1 VRLAILTSRIRVEEK
16 LLIEALRRR
25 AIAFDIID
33 DGELLLDLSRPDEQ
47 WREYDAVLYRSL
59 SQSRGLAVLHVLE
72 HWGIRVCNSAAVT
85 ATCNDKLLTTL
96 ALLRAE
102 IPVPQT
108 LLAFDTQ
115 VTIRGIEALGY
126 PVVLKPTSGSWGR
139 LLARINDRDAAE
151 AVLEHQETL
160 GSYQHH
166 IHYVQEYIAK
176 QQRDIR
182 AFVVGER
189 TICAI
194 YRTSEH
200 WVTNTARG
208 AVASNCPV
216 TPELES
222 LCARAAQA
230 VGGGILAVDLLEDPQ
245 RGLLVNEINATME
258 FRNSIAPTGVDI
270 PNEMIDYVFSGVTI
284 GTEGDA
290 SVPTPHPHCR
300 DKDIRTDETIGHVG
314 DASVPTPHPHH
325 SRPYGLAGIEGDAS
339 VPTPHPHYSRP
350 YGLQEEVVR

>member
-1 VRLAILTSRIRVEEK
+1 MRLAILTSRIRVEEK
-16 LLIEALRRR
+16 LLIDALKKR
-25 AIAFDIID
+25 AITFDVID
-33 DGELLLDLSRPDEQ
+33 DGELLFDLSHPEER
-47 WREYDAVLYRSL
+47 WRDYDTVLCRSM

-72 HWGIRVCNSAAVT
+72 HWGVRVYNPAAVT

-96 ALLRAE
+96 ALLHAGIATPR
-102 IPVPQT
+102 T
-108 LLAFDTQ
+108 LLAFDPQ
-115 VTIRGIEALGY
+115 VTIRGMEMLGY
-126 PVVLKPTSGSWGR
+126 PVVLKPTTGSWGR

-166 IHYVQEYIAK
+166 IHYAQEYIAK
-176 QQRDIR
+176 PLRDIR
-182 AFVVGER
+182 AFVVGGR

-216 TPELES
+216 TPELGS
-222 LCARAAQA
+222 LCVRAAQA
-230 VGGGILAVDLLEDPQ
+230 VGGGILAIDVLEDPQ

-270 PNEMIDYVFSGVTI
+270 PNAMLDYVLSG
-284 GTEGDA
+284 A
-290 SVPTPHPHCR
+290 
-300 DKDIRTDETIGHVG
+300 
-314 DASVPTPHPHH
+314 
-325 SRPYGLAGIEGDAS
+325 
-339 VPTPHPHYSRP
+339 
-350 YGLQEEVVR
+350 QEEAVR

>member
-1 VRLAILTSRIRVEEK
+1 MRLAILTSRIRVEER
-16 LLIEALRRR
+16 LLIDALRQR
-25 AIAFDIID
+25 AIAFDIVD
-33 DGELLLDLSRPDEQ
+33 DGELLLDLSHPDER
-47 WREYDAVLYRSL
+47 WREYDAVLCRSM
-59 SQSRGLAVLHVLE
+59 SQSRGLAMLHVLE
-72 HWGIRVCNSAAVT
+72 HWGVRVYNPATVT

-96 ALLRAE
+96 ALLRAG
-102 IPVPQT
+102 IPTPHT
-108 LLAFDTQ
+108 MLAFDSQ
-115 VTIRGIEALGY
+115 VAIKGMDMLSY

-151 AVLEHQETL
+151 AVLEHRETL

-166 IHYVQEYIAK
+166 IHYIQEYIAK
-176 QQRDIR
+176 PQRDIR

-216 TPELES
+216 TPELDS
-222 LCARAAQA
+222 LCVRAAQA
-230 VGGGILAVDLLEDPQ
+230 VGGGILAIDVLEDER

-270 PNEMIDYVFSGVTI
+270 PNAMLDYVLSCV
-284 GTEGDA
+284 
-290 SVPTPHPHCR
+290 
-300 DKDIRTDETIGHVG
+300 
-314 DASVPTPHPHH
+314 
-325 SRPYGLAGIEGDAS
+325 
-339 VPTPHPHYSRP
+339 
-350 YGLQEEVVR
+350 QEEAVR